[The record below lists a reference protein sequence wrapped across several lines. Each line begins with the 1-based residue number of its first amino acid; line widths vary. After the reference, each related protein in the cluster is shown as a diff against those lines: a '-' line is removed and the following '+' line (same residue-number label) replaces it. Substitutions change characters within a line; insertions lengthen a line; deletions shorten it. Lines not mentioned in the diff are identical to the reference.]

1 MTDRIPKA
9 VVICAALAGA
19 LALVFL
25 AYERPGYFVNLRN
38 LAGLLFLELLLAAVW
53 MYRKVYFAVTIVV
66 FTLAGTNLP
75 GVAAWNVARWA
86 VLGLGALVGTAM
98 MLKERR
104 YEFGLFHLTAAFAL
118 LAALVSAAV
127 SHYTVVS
134 SLKVLSLVL
143 LFTYASTGVRLAVVG
158 REGRFFSG
166 LLVGCELFVAVV
178 TVLHFSGR
186 DIMGNFN
193 SLGAVMGVV
202 AAPILLW
209 GTLLKQEAFAHRR
222 HVVFFAISMYLVL
235 ISQARAGILAAFL
248 SCGLLCLGLRKY
260 ALLMQGVGI
269 IAILTATTA
278 IVQPEAFSR
287 TVSALTADVVFKGK
301 DPEKGILSSR
311 MSPWQNAVDSIKEHF
326 WFGTGFG
333 TSDKGEEVGA
343 VGPIFTGGR
352 TSSEHGSSYL
362 AITEWV
368 GIIGIF
374 PFILLLGI
382 LLVKVGQAVRWM
394 WRTGNPA
401 SGAVP
406 LAMVMIAGIVHAG
419 FEDWLF
425 APGYHLCIFYWS
437 MAFVL
442 VDQVLALN
450 PASSYSA
457 ISWNPRVARPQ
468 LNSVVP
474 LQ

>member
-1 MTDRIPKA
+1 
-9 VVICAALAGA
+9 
-19 LALVFL
+19 
-25 AYERPGYFVNLRN
+25 
-38 LAGLLFLELLLAAVW
+38 
-53 MYRKVYFAVTIVV
+53 
-66 FTLAGTNLP
+66 
-75 GVAAWNVARWA
+75 
-86 VLGLGALVGTAM
+86 
-98 MLKERR
+98 
-104 YEFGLFHLTAAFAL
+104 
-118 LAALVSAAV
+118 
-127 SHYTVVS
+127 
-134 SLKVLSLVL
+134 
-143 LFTYASTGVRLAVVG
+143 
-158 REGRFFSG
+158 
-166 LLVGCELFVAVV
+166 
-178 TVLHFSGR
+178 
-186 DIMGNFN
+186 
-193 SLGAVMGVV
+193 MGVV

-401 SGAVP
+401 NGAVP